1 MEGYMDALKNMRI
14 HHIGYL
20 VKNIE
25 RSTEEFLSLGYTIIN
40 DKCRDDYRKVDITF
54 MAKDGY
60 VIELI
65 SPYSEESVVSGL
77 MKRFKNSPYHICYE
91 TDDMNIC
98 TEKLRAAGY
107 VPLGEPAPAPAI
119 GGQNVVFYTN
129 PNLGMIEILEVK

>member
-1 MEGYMDALKNMRI
+1 MDTLKNMRI

-60 VIELI
+60 MIELI
-65 SPYSEESVVSGL
+65 SPYSEESVVAGL

-91 TDDMNIC
+91 TDDLPAC
-98 TEKLRAAGY
+98 TQALRDAGY
-107 VPLGEPAPAPAI
+107 VPLDEPTPAPAI
-119 GGQNVVFYTN
+119 DNRKVVFYTN
-129 PNLGMIEILEVK
+129 PNLGMIEIVESR